1 MEPKKLAPRANYR
14 TRGTYYEGAC
24 AAWLEKQGYVII
36 DKNYRCRMGEVDLIA
51 RNEGYY
57 VFIEVKFRQDRSM
70 GAPYEAVN
78 VRKQMKIRQ
87 TARWYMMAK
96 HLPPQTPVR
105 FDVVSICGSDIQLF
119 KNAFY

>member
-1 MEPKKLAPRANYR
+1 MRKPRANYR
-14 TRGTYYEGAC
+14 ARGTYYEGAC
-24 AAWLEKQGYVII
+24 AAWLEKRGYVII

-57 VFIEVKFRQDRSM
+57 VFIEVKFRQAQSM

-78 VRKQMKIRQ
+78 DRKQMKIRQ
-87 TARWYMMAK
+87 TAQWYMMAR